1 MNTASYSANAQVP
14 NNLQETHK
22 QFSGPVRTRKKKI
35 AFFGLFGVGNLGNE
49 ITLQTILSHAR
60 KYFPDAEFK
69 CICSD
74 VTDTSFRHELPA
86 FPISI
91 RFPQKSAKWYMRST
105 NPVIRLLRQLLIGIP
120 RELLDWFRVFHIL
133 MGVDTLIFPGTGYL
147 TDAYNNALGW
157 PYNVFKWSLI
167 ARLLRRK
174 VLFVSVGAGPI
185 YHPLSKWLI
194 KSALSLAHYRSF
206 RDTSTLACL
215 RMIGFSTDNDPVYPD
230 LVFNLDQV
238 VLPSPHVCKR
248 PRPVIGIGLMD
259 DPGRYS
265 VETPSNVTH
274 LSYLHAL
281 GTLVDWL
288 LIRNYDVRLLIG
300 DVYDVPVTQRF
311 TELLTHNGLTGTR
324 GRLFNEPA
332 ASVDQLLSQVASTDL
347 VVATR
352 FHNVLLSLLLG
363 KPVVGITFH
372 HKGVSLMTQMGLAE
386 YCLDMNTLDAQRL
399 IQQFCKLQDDAD
411 RVKSAIR
418 RKTKECREALDQQYA
433 AIFSSLCLS

>member
-1 MNTASYSANAQVP
+1 MNTASYSGNAPVP
-14 NNLQETHK
+14 NNSQETRT
-22 QFSGPVRTRKKKI
+22 QFSCDVRIQKKKI

-74 VTDTSFRHELPA
+74 VTDTSLRYELPA
-86 FPISI
+86 FPISN
-91 RFPQKSAKWYMRST
+91 RFPRKSAAKWYMRST
-105 NPVIRLLRQLLIGIP
+105 NPVMRLFRQLLIGIP
-120 RELLDWFRVFHIL
+120 REFLDWFRIFHIL
-133 MGVDTLIFPGTGYL
+133 INVNTLIFPGTGYL
-147 TDAYNNALGW
+147 TDAYSNAIGW
-157 PYNVFKWSLI
+157 PYEVFKWSLI

-206 RDTSTLACL
+206 RDTSTLTCL

-230 LVFNLDQV
+230 LVFNLDQI
-238 VLPSPHVCKR
+238 VLPPPHVYTR
-248 PRPVIGIGLMD
+248 SRPVIGIGLMD

-265 VETPSNVTH
+265 AETPSNATH

-281 GTLVDWL
+281 GALVHWL
-288 LIRNYDVRLLIG
+288 LIRDYDVRLLVG
-300 DVYDVPVTQRF
+300 DVYDIPVTRFF
-311 TELLTHNGLTGTR
+311 TELLTHNGLIGTR

-332 ASVDQLLSQVASTDL
+332 ASADQLLSQLASTDL

-352 FHNVLLSLLLG
+352 FHNILLSLLLE
-363 KPVVGITFH
+363 KPVIGITFH
-372 HKGVSLMTQMGLAE
+372 HKIASLMTQMGLAE
-386 YCLDMNTLDAQRL
+386 YCLDINTLDVQRL
-399 IQQFCKLQDDAD
+399 IQQFCELKQDAD
-411 RVKSAIR
+411 RVKSVIR
-418 RKTKECREALDQQYA
+418 QKTKECREALDQQYA
-433 AIFSSLCLS
+433 AIFLHNV

>member
-1 MNTASYSANAQVP
+1 MNTASYSGNARVP
-14 NNLQETHK
+14 NNLQETRK
-22 QFSGPVRTRKKKI
+22 QFSCHVRIQKKKI

-74 VTDTSFRHELPA
+74 VTDTSLRYELPA

-91 RFPQKSAKWYMRST
+91 RFPRKSAAKWYMRST

-120 RELLDWFRVFHIL
+120 MELLDWFRIFHIL
-133 MGVDTLIFPGTGYL
+133 IGVNTLIFPGTGYL
-147 TDAYNNALGW
+147 TDAYSNALGW
-157 PYNVFKWSLI
+157 PYDVFKWSLI

-206 RDTSTLACL
+206 RDTSTLTYL
-215 RMIGFSTDNDPVYPD
+215 RTIGFSTDNDPVYPD

-238 VLPSPHVCKR
+238 VLPRPRVYTR

-265 VETPSNVTH
+265 AETPSNATH

-281 GTLVDWL
+281 GGLVHWL
-288 LIRNYDVRLLIG
+288 LIRDYDVRLLVG
-300 DVYDVPVTQRF
+300 DVYDIPVTRFF
-311 TELLTHNGLTGTR
+311 TELLTHNGSIGTR

-332 ASVDQLLSQVASTDL
+332 ASADQLLSQVASTDL

-352 FHNVLLSLLLG
+352 FHNVLLSLLLE
-363 KPVVGITFH
+363 KPVIGITFH
-372 HKGVSLMTQMGLAE
+372 HKIVSLMTQMDLAE
-386 YCLDMNTLDAQRL
+386 YCLDINTLDVQRL
-399 IQQFCKLQDDAD
+399 IQQFCELKHDAD
-411 RVKSAIR
+411 RVKSVIR
-418 RKTKECREALDQQYA
+418 QKTKECREALDQQYA
-433 AIFSSLCLS
+433 AIFLHNV

>member
-1 MNTASYSANAQVP
+1 MNTASYSGNARVP
-14 NNLQETHK
+14 NNLQETRK
-22 QFSGPVRTRKKKI
+22 QFSCHVGIQKKKI

-74 VTDTSFRHELPA
+74 VTDTSLRHELPA

-91 RFPQKSAKWYMRST
+91 RFPRKSAAKWYMRST

-120 RELLDWFRVFHIL
+120 MELLDWFRIFHIL
-133 MGVDTLIFPGTGYL
+133 IGVNTLIFPGTGYL
-147 TDAYNNALGW
+147 TDAYSNALGW
-157 PYNVFKWSLI
+157 PYDVFKWSLI

-206 RDTSTLACL
+206 RDTSTLTCL
-215 RMIGFSTDNDPVYPD
+215 RTIGFSTDNDAVYPD

-238 VLPSPHVCKR
+238 VLPRPRVYTR

-265 VETPSNVTH
+265 AETPSNATH

-281 GTLVDWL
+281 GALVHWL
-288 LIRNYDVRLLIG
+288 LIRDYDVRLLVG
-300 DVYDVPVTQRF
+300 DVYDIPVTRFF
-311 TELLTHNGLTGTR
+311 TESLTHNGSIGTR

-332 ASVDQLLSQVASTDL
+332 ASADQLLSQVASTDL

-352 FHNVLLSLLLG
+352 FHNVLLSLLLE
-363 KPVVGITFH
+363 KPVIGITFH
-372 HKGVSLMTQMGLAE
+372 HKIVSLMTQMGLAE
-386 YCLDMNTLDAQRL
+386 YCLDINTLDVQRL
-399 IQQFCKLQDDAD
+399 IQQFCELKHDAD
-411 RVKSAIR
+411 RVKSVIR
-418 RKTKECREALDQQYA
+418 QKTKECRQALDQQYA
-433 AIFSSLCLS
+433 AIFLHNV

>member
-1 MNTASYSANAQVP
+1 MNTASYSANTQVP
-14 NNLQETHK
+14 NNVQKIHK
-22 QFSGPVRTRKKKI
+22 PSSRHVRTRKKKI

-74 VTDTSFRHELPA
+74 VTDTSLRYALSA

-105 NPVIRLLRQLLIGIP
+105 NPVIRLFRQLLIGIP

-133 MGVDTLIFPGTGYL
+133 IGVDTLIFPGTGYL

-167 ARLLRRK
+167 ARLLQRK

-206 RDTSTLACL
+206 RDTSTLTCL

-238 VLPSPHVCKR
+238 VLPSPHVYKR

-265 VETPSNVTH
+265 VETPNNTTH

-281 GTLVDWL
+281 GILVHWL
-288 LIRNYDVRLLIG
+288 LIHDYDVRLLIG
-300 DVYDVPVTQRF
+300 DVYDVPVTRRF
-311 TELLTHNGLTGTR
+311 TELLAHHGSIGTQ

-332 ASVDQLLSQVASTDL
+332 ASVDQLLAQIASTDL

-399 IQQFCKLQDDAD
+399 IQQFCKLENDAD

-418 RKTKECREALDQQYA
+418 RKTNEYRKALDQQYA
-433 AIFSSLCLS
+433 AIFGDDV

>member
-1 MNTASYSANAQVP
+1 VNTSSYFENAGAP
-14 NNLQETHK
+14 NNLQETRE
-22 QFSGPVRTRKKKI
+22 QFSCHCRTQKKKI

-69 CICSD
+69 CICED
-74 VTDTSFRHELPA
+74 VTDTSLRHELPA

-91 RFPQKSAKWYMRST
+91 RFPRKSAAKWYMRST
-105 NPVIRLLRQLLIGIP
+105 NPIIRLLRQVLIGTP
-120 RELLDWFRVFHIL
+120 RELLDWFRIFHLL
-133 MGVDTLIFPGTGYL
+133 MGVNALIFPGTGYL
-147 TDAYNNALGW
+147 TDAYSNALGW

-185 YHPLSKWLI
+185 YHPLSRWLI
-194 KSALSLAHYRSF
+194 KSALALAHYRSF
-206 RDTSTLACL
+206 RDASTLTFL

-230 LVFNLDQV
+230 LVFNLEQV
-238 VLPSPHVCKR
+238 VLPSPHVYKR
-248 PRPVIGIGLMD
+248 SRPVIGIGLMD

-265 VETPSNVTH
+265 VETPNNATY

-281 GTLVDWL
+281 KTLVHWL

-300 DVYDVPVTQRF
+300 DVYDIPVTRQF
-311 TELLTHNGLTGTR
+311 TELLTHNGLVGTR

-332 ASVDQLLSQVASTDL
+332 ASVDQLLSQLASTDL

-352 FHNVLLSLLLG
+352 FHNVLLSLLLE
-363 KPVVGITFH
+363 KPVIGITFH
-372 HKGVSLMTQMGLAE
+372 HKILSLMTQMGLAE
-386 YCLDMNTLDAQRL
+386 YCLDMSTLDAERL
-399 IQQFCKLQDDAD
+399 IQQFCKLENNAD
-411 RVKSAIR
+411 KVKSLIR
-418 RKTKECREALDQQYA
+418 QKTKEFREALDQQYA
-433 AIFSSLCLS
+433 AIFFRNV

>member
-14 NNLQETHK
+14 NNAQEIHK
-22 QFSGPVRTRKKKI
+22 PSSGHVRTRRKKI

-74 VTDTSFRHELPA
+74 VTDTSLRYELPA

-91 RFPQKSAKWYMRST
+91 RFPQKSVKWYMRST

-133 MGVDTLIFPGTGYL
+133 ISVDTLIFPGTGYL

-157 PYNVFKWSLI
+157 PYNVFKWCLI

-174 VLFVSVGAGPI
+174 VLFVSVGAGPV
-185 YHPLSKWLI
+185 YHSLSKWLI
-194 KSALSLAHYRSF
+194 RSALSLAHYRSF
-206 RDTSTLACL
+206 RDASTLTCL

-238 VLPSPHVCKR
+238 VLPSPHVYKR

-265 VETPSNVTH
+265 VETPNNTTH
-274 LSYLHAL
+274 LSYLQAL
-281 GTLVDWL
+281 GTLVHWL

-300 DVYDVPVTQRF
+300 DVYDVPVTRRF
-311 TELLTHNGLTGTR
+311 TELLEHHGSIGTQ

-399 IQQFCKLQDDAD
+399 IQQFCKLENDAE
-411 RVKSAIR
+411 RVKFAIR
-418 RKTKECREALDQQYA
+418 QKTNEYRKALDQQYA
-433 AIFSSLCLS
+433 AIFGHDV

>member
-1 MNTASYSANAQVP
+1 MNTASYSGNARVP
-14 NNLQETHK
+14 NNLQETPK
-22 QFSGPVRTRKKKI
+22 QFSCHVRIQKKKI

-69 CICSD
+69 CICWN
-74 VTDTSFRHELPA
+74 VTDTSLRYEIPA

-91 RFPQKSAKWYMRST
+91 RFPQKSAAKWYMRST
-105 NPVIRLLRQLLIGIP
+105 NPVIRVLRQLLIGMP
-120 RELLDWFRVFHIL
+120 RELLDWFRIFHIL
-133 MGVDTLIFPGTGYL
+133 IGVNTLIFPGTGYL
-147 TDAYNNALGW
+147 TDAYSNALVW
-157 PYNVFKWSLI
+157 PYEVFKWSLI

-206 RDTSTLACL
+206 RDTSTLTCL

-238 VLPSPHVCKR
+238 VVPSPHVYKR
-248 PRPVIGIGLMD
+248 PRRVIGIGLMD

-265 VETPSNVTH
+265 VETPSNATH

-281 GTLVDWL
+281 ATLVHSL
-288 LIRNYDVRLLIG
+288 LVRNYDVRLLIG
-300 DVYDVPVTQRF
+300 DVYDIPVTRHF
-311 TELLTHNGLTGTR
+311 TELLTQSGLKATQ

-363 KPVVGITFH
+363 KPVISITFH

-386 YCLDMNTLDAQRL
+386 YCLDINTLDAQRL
-399 IQQFCKLQDDAD
+399 IQKFCELENDAD

-418 RKTKECREALDQQYA
+418 QKTKECREALDQQYS
-433 AIFSSLCLS
+433 AIFLHNV